1 MPELDGKKYS
11 YDKEGKKDFMK
22 ALKDKKEKAKAIQK
36 KVGKAVKD
44 KKAKTI
50 QKKVSN
56 AIKDKDKKEPIN
68 YRNYYPPQSAL
79 AEAKSAPKTSKGRR
93 YSKPDP
99 RKRGIKGRPTR
110 SNPSQGLTRKNERRY
125 KKRSL

>member
-22 ALKDKKEKAKAIQK
+22 ALKEKKEKAKAIQK

-44 KKAKTI
+44 KKAKVI
-50 QKKVSN
+50 QKKVSK
-56 AIKDKDKKEPIN
+56 AIEDKPS
-68 YRNYYPPQSAL
+68 RMYYPPQTAL

>member
-1 MPELDGKKYS
+1 
-11 YDKEGKKDFMK
+11 MK
-22 ALKDKKEKAKAIQK
+22 ALKEKKEKAKAIQK
-36 KVGKAVKD
+36 KVGKAIKD

-50 QKKVSN
+50 QKQVGK
-56 AIKDKDKKEPIN
+56 AIKDKP
-68 YRNYYPPQSAL
+68 RNYYPPQWAL
-79 AEAKSAPKTSKGRR
+79 EEAESAPKTSKGRR

-110 SNPSQGLTRKNERRY
+110 SNPSRGLTRKTERRY

>member
-22 ALKDKKEKAKAIQK
+22 ALKEKKEKAKAIQK

-50 QKKVSN
+50 QKKVGK
-56 AIKDKDKKEPIN
+56 AIKDKEDTAP
-68 YRNYYPPQSAL
+68 RNYYPPQSAL
-79 AEAKSAPKTSKGRR
+79 AEAESAPKTSKGRR

-110 SNPSQGLTRKNERRY
+110 SNPSRGLTRKTERRY